1 MCQIR
6 VRHRAMLR
14 GTATALTMVIL
25 QAVIAQAVI
34 AQTVI
39 AQAVMIHTTA
49 DIRIPAAQTP
59 TGVIMM
65 TAMTGILVSVTA
77 DPAGT
82 APAMTGIATG
92 YSDSDWAGSGT

>member
-1 MCQIR
+1 MRQIR
-6 VRHRAMLR
+6 GRHLAMHR

-25 QAVIAQAVI
+25 QAA
-34 AQTVI
+34 I

-65 TAMTGILVSVTA
+65 TVMTGIQASATV

-82 APAMTGIATG
+82 VPAMTGTATG
-92 YSDSDWAGSGT
+92 YSGSDWAGSGT